1 VLRELEARGVE
12 ALDCFSVDNALVR
25 PCDPLFVGYC
35 ADRRSDCGERLD
47 LTSKASM
54 LKTAAMRRCYALM
67 WANSLR
73 RLSWPHLCLHDAY
86 PFPVRGAGGQE
97 GVP

>member
-35 ADRRSDCGERLD
+35 ADRRSDCGARLD
-47 LTSKASM
+47 LEST
-54 LKTAAMRRCYALM
+54 
-67 WANSLR
+67 
-73 RLSWPHLCLHDAY
+73 
-86 PFPVRGAGGQE
+86 
-97 GVP
+97 GV